1 MLENLVDFGTPNPAQ
16 ATFSAMAR
24 EKQEAALKAMTNT
37 RDASE
42 DDPDLEIIGPPPPRA
57 EITVMTE
64 MHAICEGMFASAVVL
79 DEIHER
85 TTGGT
90 LCGTGNATT
99 W

>member
-1 MLENLVDFGTPNPAQ
+1 MLEKLVDFGTPNPAQ
-16 ATFSAMAR
+16 VAFSAMAR
-24 EKQEAALKAMTNT
+24 EKQEAALKAMTST
-37 RDASE
+37 TGAFE

-57 EITVMTE
+57 ETTVMTE
-64 MHAICEGMFASAVVL
+64 MHAICEGMMASAVVW

-90 LCGTGNATT
+90 LCETGNATT